1 VAVVVGDGVI
11 RRKLDI
17 IVRLQLED
25 VGEEV
30 TALQGEVLD
39 DEVEGVVAVFDVR
52 NGDVAD
58 LEETS

>member
-17 IVRLQLED
+17 IVRLQLDD

-39 DEVEGVVAVFDVR
+39 DEVESLGY
-52 NGDVAD
+52 GDLFLLRRAG
-58 LEETS
+58 